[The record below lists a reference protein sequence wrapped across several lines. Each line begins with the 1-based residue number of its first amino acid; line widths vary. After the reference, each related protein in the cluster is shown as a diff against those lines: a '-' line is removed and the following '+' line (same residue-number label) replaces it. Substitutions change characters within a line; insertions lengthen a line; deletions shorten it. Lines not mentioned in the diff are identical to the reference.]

1 MVIVRQK
8 GETKME
14 RNTNYL
20 TTIANSTLGYS
31 NDSECL
37 KNIVTLVKENDDDL
51 LDISHILTKT
61 LIQDDRKGMIAQNL
75 LAMVITPINEFINN
89 GQKKEAYNLY
99 INTKLLLTQA
109 CGIKIENNLNQ
120 KVKVLR

>member
-1 MVIVRQK
+1 
-8 GETKME
+8 ME

-99 INTKLLLTQA
+99 INTKLLLAQA

-120 KVKVLR
+120 KAKVLR